1 MKFTTLFS
9 ALALGVASQ
18 LANALPVNQARD
30 VWDPTMTYPT
40 TGTVW
45 TSGETYTVTWD
56 TSDAPVNITG
66 QNSGF
71 ITLRSGEFETPV
83 LLAWDIDLRDGKADV
98 IAPYVIT
105 SNDYSLVLF
114 GDSGNWGNQFTING
128 PAGL

>member
-9 ALALGVASQ
+9 ALALGAASQ

-45 TSGETYTVTWD
+45 TSGQTYTVTWD
-56 TSDAPVNITG
+56 TSDAPVNIT
-66 QNSGF
+66 NEDNGF

-83 LLAWDIDLRDGKADV
+83 LLAWGIHLRDGKVDV
-98 IAPYVIT
+98 TAPNVI
-105 SNDYSLVLF
+105 SGNDYSLVLF
-114 GDSGNWGNQFTING
+114 GDSGNTGNEFTING
-128 PAGL
+128 PITF